1 MTSLSLHATGP
12 VDPDEAWSR
21 YLLPARWPEWSP
33 QIRGVDAS
41 ADRIA
46 PGVTGRVHG
55 PLGVAVSFVV
65 DSVDEVAREW
75 AWSVDVGP
83 VTMTLVH
90 WVRSGPAGGTTTGLR
105 ATGPA
110 PLVVGYV
117 PLAQLALQRL
127 VRT

>member
-1 MTSLSLHATGP
+1 MTTLSLHATGT

-21 YLLPARWPEWSP
+21 YLLPARWSEWSP
-33 QIRGVDAS
+33 QIRSVEAS

-65 DSVDEVAREW
+65 DTVDETEREW
-75 AWSVDVGP
+75 SWTVEVGP
-83 VTMTLVH
+83 TSMTLVH
-90 WVRSGPAGGTTTGLR
+90 WVRPGPGGGTTTGLR

-117 PLAQLALQRL
+117 PLAQLALQKL
-127 VRT
+127 VRR

>member
-21 YLLPARWPEWSP
+21 YLLPARWSEWSP
-33 QIRGVDAS
+33 QIRRVEAT
-41 ADRIA
+41 ADQIA
-46 PGVTGRVHG
+46 PGVAGRVHG

-65 DSVDEVAREW
+65 DAVDEVDREW
-75 AWSVDVGP
+75 TWTVDVGP
-83 VTMTLVH
+83 TSMTLVH
-90 WVRSGPAGGTTTGLR
+90 WVRPGPGGGTTTGLR
-105 ATGPA
+105 ASGPA

-127 VRT
+127 VRR